1 MYSFLS
7 MEHYAGA
14 MSTHL
19 KCTHLIWP
27 GQETLPKCGHFF
39 KPFKV
44 NIFFIWQCTMLQITM
59 WQKKSKFVRACAGG
73 QFFSKKNHKLKKYYF
88 TTSRHFF
95 INRSW
100 IQQNYF
106 GWSLEHC
113 GIFFLLTVLIYI
125 ATTEMVANLIW
136 APRSNK

>member
-27 GQETLPKCGHFF
+27 GQEALPKCGPFF

-44 NIFFIWQCTMLQITM
+44 NSFYPTM
-59 WQKKSKFVRACAGG
+59 
-73 QFFSKKNHKLKKYYF
+73 
-88 TTSRHFF
+88 
-95 INRSW
+95 
-100 IQQNYF
+100 
-106 GWSLEHC
+106 
-113 GIFFLLTVLIYI
+113 FFLLAQGDLLMSMDKKTVRRENIGGFQLVDLIIRELKNHMICYKFSP
-125 ATTEMVANLIW
+125 LIG
-136 APRSNK
+136 